1 MKQARRDTH
10 VWFRDITEDWA
21 VRWDADCV
29 PELRIGFEKL
39 AFRSIGFLGE
49 YQVPGGSL
57 WVHEVLASPKADA
70 FLTLTLSP
78 EHPLKREP
86 RTIPTAILESGLEDG
101 AIIITTNSPEH
112 LWRLNHPKAG
122 VYLEGWSE
130 ANPEEL
136 WRHHQQRVEDLA
148 LERDSAILRHVS
160 MRLRLWIAERCN
172 EVGNH
177 VAVLALLF
185 GVVAFVVGI
194 LIPFVRLVD
203 WLDARFRGWLGVFWP
218 LFWFVAIFAIVVLG
232 WWIARSRVV
241 RGWLVGQWFARRF
254 PWPGR
259 RPYHATAEE
268 DATAT
273 TRR

>member
-1 MKQARRDTH
+1 MKQARRDAD

-21 VRWDADCV
+21 VRWGADCV
-29 PELRIGFEKL
+29 PELRIGFENL

-57 WVHEVLASPKADA
+57 WVNEVLASPKADA

-78 EHPLKREP
+78 THPLKRES

-101 AIIITTNSPEH
+101 SIIITTNSPEH

-122 VYLEGWSE
+122 LYLDGWSE

-148 LERDSAILRHVS
+148 RERASAILRHVS

-203 WLDARFRGWLGVFWP
+203 WLDAPFRGWFGVFWP

-232 WWIARSRVV
+232 WWLARSRVV
-241 RGWLVGQWFARRF
+241 TGWLVGQWFARRF

-259 RPYHATAEE
+259 RPYHLMVEE
-268 DATAT
+268 DPTAS